1 MWYKTVPKCWLLFLP
16 LMLGSER
23 PHLMTIP
30 MTRLVYRYQ
39 GPAIPPPYQRS
50 IEITIDAKAI
60 RLIILCVNEVLV
72 DREQPTPAGL
82 LMQLGQWLQSDHLSA
97 LPRQSNL
104 ARQPPKTGAGVHTL
118 KIYHG
123 QQLVMDASTAQFADQ
138 ATAILSGD
146 IESFANRLRQAMPHN
161 AEDWPTP

>member
-1 MWYKTVPKCWLLFLP
+1 
-16 LMLGSER
+16 
-23 PHLMTIP
+23 MTIP

-39 GPAIPPPYQRS
+39 GPAIPPPYQRT
-50 IEITIDAKAI
+50 IEITIDDQKI
-60 RLIILCVNEVLV
+60 KLIVTCVDEVLV
-72 DREQPTPAGL
+72 NREQPAPAGL
-82 LMQLGQWLQSDHLSA
+82 LMQLGQWLQTDHLSA
-97 LPRQSNL
+97 LPRYSNV
-104 ARQPPKTGAGVHTL
+104 ARQAPVTGAGVHTL
-118 KIYHG
+118 TIYQG